1 MSEKEVVKLEKEIS
15 KLKAELKSLKK
26 TKKFGLVW
34 EERERELGI
43 DDGGGVLPLPS

>member
-1 MSEKEVVKLEKEIS
+1 MSDKEVVKLEKEIG

-43 DDGGGVLPLPS
+43 DDGGGTTLI

>member
-1 MSEKEVVKLEKEIS
+1 MPDKETARLEKEIS

-34 EERERELGI
+34 EEREREEGI
-43 DDGGGVLPLPS
+43 DDRGGVLPVFS

>member
-43 DDGGGVLPLPS
+43 DDGGGTTLT

>member
-43 DDGGGVLPLPS
+43 DDGGVLPLPS